1 MPQVENEVKTGEPQ
15 EQEKQVRQ
23 TGPAVM
29 VIFGATGDLTAR
41 KLFPAIYNLAKS
53 NLLSRE
59 SAIVGVARE
68 EMTTDQ
74 FRELMGQKLQKFATS
89 GEVDSNLKDWMLKRL
104 YYLHG
109 DFKDQQVYANLAQ
122 TLAEADKNH
131 STHGNY
137 FFYLATSPLFFADI
151 VERLGAA
158 GLAAEKNGQW
168 RRLVF
173 EKPFGND
180 LESAKALNQHL
191 SKVLTENQ
199 IFRIDHY
206 LGKETVQNILV
217 FRFSNGIFEP
227 IWNQNYVDHVQITV
241 AETVGVENRASYFDK
256 SGTLRDMVPN
266 HLLQL
271 LSLTSMEPP
280 ISFSSDSVHDEQSK
294 ILHAIQPI
302 SAEDVLHYALRGHYD
317 EGEVNN

>member
-1 MPQVENEVKTGEPQ
+1 
-15 EQEKQVRQ
+15 
-23 TGPAVM
+23 AVM

-104 YYLHG
+104 YYLYG

-158 GLAAEKNGQW
+158 GRNSSRSEEHTSELQSLAYLVC
-168 RRLVF
+168 RL
-173 EKPFGND
+173 
-180 LESAKALNQHL
+180 
-191 SKVLTENQ
+191 
-199 IFRIDHY
+199 
-206 LGKETVQNILV
+206 
-217 FRFSNGIFEP
+217 
-227 IWNQNYVDHVQITV
+227 
-241 AETVGVENRASYFDK
+241 
-256 SGTLRDMVPN
+256 
-266 HLLQL
+266 LL
-271 LSLTSMEPP
+271 
-280 ISFSSDSVHDEQSK
+280 
-294 ILHAIQPI
+294 
-302 SAEDVLHYALRGHYD
+302 
-317 EGEVNN
+317 

>member
-1 MPQVENEVKTGEPQ
+1 MPQVENHIKTAEPV
-15 EQEKQVRQ
+15 EIEKPARQ
-23 TGPAVM
+23 AGPAIM

-74 FRELMGQKLQKFATS
+74 FRELMGQKLDKFATS
-89 GEVDSNLKDWMLKRL
+89 EVEPNLKDWMLKRL
-104 YYLHG
+104 YYHNG
-109 DFKDQQVYANLAQ
+109 DFKDPQVYAKLAQ

-131 STHGNY
+131 NTHGNY

-158 GLAAEKNGQW
+158 GLAAEKDGHW
-168 RRLVF
+168 RRIVF

-180 LESAKALNQHL
+180 LESAKELNQHL

-206 LGKETVQNILV
+206 LGK
-217 FRFSNGIFEP
+217 
-227 IWNQNYVDHVQITV
+227 
-241 AETVGVENRASYFDK
+241 
-256 SGTLRDMVPN
+256 
-266 HLLQL
+266 
-271 LSLTSMEPP
+271 
-280 ISFSSDSVHDEQSK
+280 
-294 ILHAIQPI
+294 
-302 SAEDVLHYALRGHYD
+302 
-317 EGEVNN
+317 